1 MNDLLWDKLKDYTFD
16 KPNGEY
22 NFSIRLAHENCWTE
36 NFTKGAIQEFK
47 KFMYLAAISDE
58 MVSPSEIVDKVW
70 HQHLLFTK
78 SYQEF
83 CSILGKQIQ
92 HIPST
97 HHKDDFKNFK
107 EAKEHTEKLYLENF
121 GAMPDDYWKS
131 STMLES
137 FQLKQSGFDVSRI
150 TKLVIAASVL
160 LLFGL
165 YFIFRET
172 ISGVKND
179 QFYVTYFV
187 VILLSLAILYRFNM
201 LEKKEFI
208 KAVRSQ
214 SLIKNL
220 SRPEIIY
227 HIFSDVS
234 HAIKLSVDELIGKQ
248 IIQINDDKTLSIK
261 NFSENLKEEEMQIIL
276 QIESFG
282 KIHFSHLKAYLP
294 NKLFYKNVSQTIKL
308 IKKHLLRSE
317 IFIKIFS
324 VNLIVCSALIIPG
337 ILRLTTGIF
346 REKPVAYLWVFLLL
360 MMTAAFFHLKNLS
373 QKLIVSLFKNK
384 FTAGQK
390 SSESEDFDFEFAYL
404 APLLMTLNIAYANSS
419 VFSEGVTDFGSSHDS
434 SCGGSSCGSCGG
446 CGGD

>member
-16 KPNGEY
+16 KPNCEY
-22 NFSIRLAHENCWTE
+22 SFSIRLAYENCWTE
-36 NFTKGAIQEFK
+36 NFVKGAIQEYK
-47 KFMYLAAISDE
+47 KFMYLAATYDE
-58 MVSPSEIVDKVW
+58 MVSPSEIADKVW
-70 HQHLLFTK
+70 HQHLIFSK

-97 HHKDDFKNFK
+97 HHKDEFKNFK
-107 EAKEHTEKLYLENF
+107 EAKERTEKLYHENF
-121 GAMPDDYWKS
+121 GEMPKEYWKY

-137 FQLKQSGFDVSRI
+137 FQLKQSGFNVSRI
-150 TKLVIAASVL
+150 TKLVVAASVL

-172 ISGVKND
+172 ISGVEND
-179 QFYVTYFV
+179 QFYVIYFV
-187 VILLSLAILYRFNM
+187 IILLSLTILYRFNT
-201 LEKKEFI
+201 LEKKEFV
-208 KAVRSQ
+208 KAVWNQ

-227 HIFSDVS
+227 LIFSDVS
-234 HAIKLSVDELIGKQ
+234 HAITLSVDELIGKQ
-248 IIQINDDKTLSIK
+248 IIQINDDKTLSVK
-261 NFSENLKEEEMQIIL
+261 DFRENLKEEEIQLLL

-282 KIHFSHLKAYLP
+282 KIHFSYLKACLLSKP
-294 NKLFYKNVSQTIKL
+294 FYKNPSQSIKL
-308 IKKHLLRSE
+308 IKNHLLQSE

-324 VNLIVCSALIIPG
+324 VNLIVCSVLIIPG
-337 ILRLTTGIF
+337 ILRLATGISH
-346 REKPVAYLWVFLLL
+346 EKPVAYLCVFLLL

-373 QKLIVSLFKNK
+373 QKVIVNLFENK

-390 SSESEDFDFEFAYL
+390 SSESEDLDFEFAYL
-404 APLLMTLNIAYANSS
+404 APLLMTTNIASANSS
-419 VFSEGVTDFGSSHDS
+419 VFSDSVTDFGSSHDS